1 MKAIV
6 LCAGLGTRLYPLT
19 LSMSKHLIPV
29 ANKPI
34 LFYSLEMLQK
44 AGIKEVGLIIGKTNN
59 DIKDAVRDGS
69 RWDLK
74 VTYILQKD
82 PKGLA
87 HAVKVAQDFL
97 KDESFVMYL
106 GDNLLKE
113 GLSGLVSSFNQNK
126 PNALILL
133 CPVDNPSLFGI
144 AELKGGK
151 ISKVVEKP
159 KNPPSNLAIVGAY
172 IFDKNIF
179 NAIDNIKPSWRN
191 ELEITDA
198 IQYLIENGFAV
209 EPHTVK
215 EWWKDTGRPKEIIE
229 ANHTILDSIE
239 GDIKGKTDTNSR
251 IIGQVVIE
259 EGADI
264 VNSNLRGPVIIGK
277 NCQITDSVIGP
288 YASIGNSTVI
298 ESSEIEHSVIMEK
311 CTISQI
317 KGRIVGSLLGR
328 SAVLKKAEREAAVF
342 HFVHGDHSFT
352 ELP

>member
-44 AGIKEVGLIIGKTNN
+44 AGIKEVGLIIGKTND
-59 DIKDAVRDGS
+59 DIKDAVCDGS

-74 VTYILQKD
+74 VTYILQND

-113 GLSGLVSSFNQNK
+113 GLSGLISSFNQNK

-133 CPVDNPSLFGI
+133 CPVDNPSQFGI

-159 KNPPSNLAIVGAY
+159 KNPLSNLAIVGTY

-179 NAIDNIKPSWRN
+179 HAIDNITPSWRN

-198 IQYLIENGFAV
+198 IQYLVENGFAV

-229 ANHTILDSIE
+229 ANNIILDSIE

-251 IIGQVVIE
+251 ITGQVVIE

-328 SAVLKKAEREAAVF
+328 SVVLKKAEREAAVF
-342 HFVHGDHSFT
+342 HFVHGDNSFT